1 MLLIIFGLLGGWIA
15 LLTVC
20 VVQFIQLRQARC
32 QRDYEWSRAEGYLD
46 DCITLQKKRIEAE
59 SRPREAMSCYRCLN
73 CGVEMRA
80 CDWRDSMGVI
90 GLCED
95 CRNKR
100 RETTCF

>member
-32 QRDYEWSRAEGYLD
+32 QRDYEWSMVILPIFERIALD
-46 DCITLQKKRIEAE
+46 IR
-59 SRPREAMSCYRCLN
+59 YRCLN